1 MTAFKI
7 SARRKEE
14 DSFRGSMVENRGFG
28 SRFADA
34 MIILIL
40 ALSALICV
48 IPIWHVL
55 MSSVSDGQQLFVLN
69 GLSKLATD
77 GKMASNSAMIS
88 LLGRAI

>member
-48 IPIWHVL
+48 IPICMYL
-55 MSSVSDGQQLFVLN
+55 
-69 GLSKLATD
+69 
-77 GKMASNSAMIS
+77 
-88 LLGRAI
+88 